1 MRLFLFL
8 YLVLSLVMSIRA
20 LNLPKLIVFDLDAT
34 LWTPELY
41 TLRRLA
47 RAKETPK
54 AGVDVKLFP
63 DVLPTLTEFANSNPE
78 VKLAVASRTDK
89 GAWARDLLKQ
99 FSIPVDDRLIEIYT
113 GTKTQ
118 HFSALAE
125 KTKLPFSS
133 MLFFD
138 DARDGKF
145 GNCEH
150 VANMGV
156 LSAYCPK
163 PHGLTKAVFDNALD
177 RYSKGDR
184 GMIIDPITTKHGA
197 RTGVVKNYDPV
208 KRYGFVSV
216 PDEKDIFFHE
226 SAIEGFVVSNG
237 DKVEIDVGMNR
248 GKVAALSVRLL
259 PSSSTSSSSSTTTIT
274 LPCFSMSQPFA
285 AFLANGIK
293 TIGETFWTRVRTL
306 RCNTQAFSPHTILFA
321 TRLRLVVES
330 RNHDMLK
337 KLPPNSDVLLHINQ
351 KIYPDGGEHKKILAE
366 AGIDDVESAG
376 EIRVGGPGEICA
388 ILKVGETK
396 LTTLEEVSEREE
408 ITCPARYN
416 KKIDA
421 SLFAPRP
428 TCFAH
433 CRGRHQ
439 WSNVAWWLE
448 VRLLESI
455 KRRLYKLRI

>member
-1 MRLFLFL
+1 MRRFLVL
-8 YLVLSLVMSIRA
+8 YLILSLVMSIRA

-150 VANMGV
+150 VASMGV

-216 PDEKDIFFHE
+216 PDEKDIFFHN

-237 DKVEIDVGMNR
+237 DKVEIDVGTHR

-259 PSSSTSSSSSTTTIT
+259 PSSSTSSSSSTTTIS

-293 TIGETFWTRVRTL
+293 TIGETFWTRVRNFGAT
-306 RCNTQAFSPHTILFA
+306 HTHFGATRTHFGATRTHFLLTRILFA
-321 TRLRLVVES
+321 TR
-330 RNHDMLK
+330 
-337 KLPPNSDVLLHINQ
+337 
-351 KIYPDGGEHKKILAE
+351 
-366 AGIDDVESAG
+366 
-376 EIRVGGPGEICA
+376 
-388 ILKVGETK
+388 ETP
-396 LTTLEEVSEREE
+396 RRR
-408 ITCPARYN
+408 ITE
-416 KKIDA
+416 
-421 SLFAPRP
+421 PRH
-428 TCFAH
+428 A
-433 CRGRHQ
+433 
-439 WSNVAWWLE
+439 
-448 VRLLESI
+448 
-455 KRRLYKLRI
+455 